1 MTEIFDLILSA
12 SLSGSVIILMILL
25 LRLVLSKAPRRYIC
39 LLWLLAGLRLL
50 VPIQI
55 ESPLSLQPE
64 VPPIVNSQV
73 QTPDPTPDRIPEAD
87 PAPMVPA
94 DPGDLPGD
102 VDVVVGDDPGGN
114 LVVTPPE
121 RPSVETP
128 EVPGTVVTPGDS
140 TVTVTPGTDP
150 VIQVKPAFDWVA
162 VLPWVWVLG
171 AGAMGLYTLI
181 SYLRLKHRVR
191 EAVLV
196 DRNVYETAAIDSPF
210 LLGYLRPR
218 IYLPVG
224 LAPQDLD
231 HILAHEQTHLRRGDH
246 WSKLLGF
253 VCLSVHWFN
262 PLVWMAYV
270 MLCKDIEMACDESV
284 VRDMSTGQR
293 KAYSTA
299 LVNCAA
305 DHRSLSACPLA
316 FGEVSVKSRIL
327 NVLNYRKPSF
337 WISLVCVVAIVF
349 VSVCFMTDRPPE
361 IDPLDRCLTALNDM
375 LSNKNYV
382 LYDYHDTTDGYNS
395 KYIVIESTKV
405 YVRHGDDWY
414 YRDAYTDWT
423 NEYLHV
429 NGEDYSK
436 DTTVAVPDYDI
447 QFPQWT
453 KTEFTEEWP
462 EVETYFW
469 VVGIDWASQKFTV
482 VEASEHEV
490 TLMVDAPDFDLGY
503 YIVKFRFDEET
514 GALQELVRIN
524 PINDMDVIYSIT
536 QVVSTEEAD
545 ADNVIQSYQATA
557 TGATIEHGFTESQL
571 IQARDAL
578 LGGHY
583 LSLLST
589 QVTDNTLY
597 TQVCF
602 AGTNS
607 ETDLA
612 ILQLQMEYGA
622 AINTQ
627 AASYLDMKLDPNDSE
642 KLLKAC
648 LTSMEKYQNRET
660 YYLFHTILHEDE
672 NGQTYETTAES
683 WHNGENWLYVCKD
696 EHLNNGTE
704 SWYLFKN
711 GQYFQRTISG
721 LNGVATAQDTGW
733 SRVDSIDSLGFNWF
747 MELNINNYTIKSQHV
762 RSDEEGVHHV
772 TLTLDDLRTNEED
785 QDTTIAFHFGY
796 VGKCYNFSQETN
808 VILSDGKAERIIWS
822 CNFRNM
828 YGLNDIVAVM
838 EQHYAEAIYDADT
851 TPWLQGLKSEN
862 IDTLDWANGPGT
874 QFRKIT
880 DQEELAEI
888 IARLNTFAGNI
899 INSDHRTSTLHWE
912 TITLYITTKDDTFH
926 SIRIFND
933 HVSIDGLCFEVSKEW
948 LEAWPLQV
956 EPKEDMLQ
964 WSIDSMNAV
973 HSQQKIYLLTWQQ
986 AAPNP
991 GRTLRVKVGSN
1002 WLIQDVE
1009 NDIASIWLSYNGQ
1022 QFSGTQNVQQ
1032 DGSALVQGSFDK
1044 AFSLPWPMDGSLK
1057 AQDWEYVE
1065 SFTEADNT
1073 LVVFLRQKS
1082 DGTLLRV
1089 SFANEQHLTG
1099 YILTDPNGIVTD
1111 GVLSDPDGIT
1121 PEEHLRAAYQSAT
1134 ATGVALPDYKGREL
1148 TQEELDYFAELFQ
1161 WNPQDPTTFRY
1172 NYVLAST
1179 FTTAENCNM
1188 KYFFYDGLG
1197 YERDDP
1203 ITDEE
1208 IQYLQ
1213 DNGYDYWKGETHRLP
1228 ADRVE
1233 QLLMDYFGLTPDQA
1247 WFTLPYNPNTDC
1259 YYIFHTDT
1267 LGQITQKF
1275 CKGYYDVLTGITT
1288 LYYPGY
1294 SFSPGH
1300 IVTLKDQPGN
1310 EAVPY
1315 RVLSHLF
1322 AAERE
1327 LPHNSLSAVNQWQ
1340 DAEHYWI
1347 RSIADY
1353 RDVNDQDLRQVVT
1366 DFLESLAY
1374 RYHYVSTFDY
1384 GTNVSQTVS
1393 TIRNLNEQYRKY
1405 SLPRIITE
1413 EAEDYG
1419 WKQTDGD
1426 LIHNDWFFTVDW
1438 DTIPLSYMESME
1450 ESYYV
1455 IHYYRV
1461 SASEIVGFRHSQ
1473 TTGQLD
1479 AVIRIQA
1486 ILENGET
1493 VYATTTYT
1501 MESQNRNNIKTALQ
1515 EIYTKAYA
1523 LVHDPDGY
1531 FRELFT
1537 RKTDG
1542 AYAEAWIAELY
1553 DAFFTDPAEFLTQLA
1568 SSTLSNREQ
1577 SDLID
1582 HMSAWADGYDLVYL
1596 SDLLREL
1603 QYDTSLN
1610 IQARDLAYQ
1619 FLEDLETR
1627 FG

>member
-1 MTEIFDLILSA
+1 MKDFFDLILDA

-114 LVVTPPE
+114 LVVTPPD
-121 RPSVETP
+121 RPSMEIP
-128 EVPGTVVTPGDS
+128 EGSGTVVTPGDS
-140 TVTVTPGTDP
+140 TVTVTPGADP
-150 VIQVKPAFDWVA
+150 VIQVKPAFDWAA

-284 VRDMSTGQR
+284 VRNMSTGQR

-349 VSVCFMTDRPPE
+349 TLVCLMTDPVTQENAFIQQCTDALAKWQEAEDYYVGIITQSEIGEESNFFQTLYWKLGDDYVTMHYAPEADRSTRDQSFLYKDGKLYQGWSLTDPSLYPTGYSENMFMGWKPVEAVDGAIHAGSPEQNWPMCGENSCYEYRSYTFLEKTEDGSYYLITLKAEGIYRPYVGGPEYEKTFLLTFTFDSGNQLVSVSQEATDL
-361 IDPLDRCLTALNDM
+361 PLTFNGREEVTVDRQILTASLF
-375 LSNKNYV
+375 Y
-382 LYDYHDTTDGYNS
+382 
-395 KYIVIESTKV
+395 
-405 YVRHGDDWY
+405 
-414 YRDAYTDWT
+414 
-423 NEYLHV
+423 
-429 NGEDYSK
+429 GEDSK
-436 DTTVAVPDYDI
+436 DYSSRVINGAYEVA
-447 QFPQWT
+447 T
-453 KTEFTEEWP
+453 
-462 EVETYFW
+462 
-469 VVGIDWASQKFTV
+469 
-482 VEASEHEV
+482 
-490 TLMVDAPDFDLGY
+490 FD
-503 YIVKFRFDEET
+503 
-514 GALQELVRIN
+514 GAAWLRQLQAQ
-524 PINDMDVIYSIT
+524 DIYSIT
-536 QVVSTEEAD
+536 
-545 ADNVIQSYQATA
+545 
-557 TGATIEHGFTESQL
+557 
-571 IQARDAL
+571 
-578 LGGHY
+578 
-583 LSLLST
+583 
-589 QVTDNTLY
+589 
-597 TQVCF
+597 
-602 AGTNS
+602 
-607 ETDLA
+607 
-612 ILQLQMEYGA
+612 
-622 AINTQ
+622 
-627 AASYLDMKLDPNDSE
+627 
-642 KLLKAC
+642 
-648 LTSMEKYQNRET
+648 
-660 YYLFHTILHEDE
+660 
-672 NGQTYETTAES
+672 
-683 WHNGENWLYVCKD
+683 
-696 EHLNNGTE
+696 
-704 SWYLFKN
+704 
-711 GQYFQRTISG
+711 
-721 LNGVATAQDTGW
+721 
-733 SRVDSIDSLGFNWF
+733 
-747 MELNINNYTIKSQHV
+747 
-762 RSDEEGVHHV
+762 
-772 TLTLDDLRTNEED
+772 
-785 QDTTIAFHFGY
+785 
-796 VGKCYNFSQETN
+796 FSQEALSATYTESDRTEMAQAISLLN
-808 VILSDGKAERIIWS
+808 GFTGEIRGNNCWFGQISFTDYILVSMADGA
-822 CNFRNM
+822 
-828 YGLNDIVAVM
+828 
-838 EQHYAEAIYDADT
+838 T
-851 TPWLQGLKSEN
+851 
-862 IDTLDWANGPGT
+862 
-874 QFRKIT
+874 
-880 DQEELAEI
+880 
-888 IARLNTFAGNI
+888 
-899 INSDHRTSTLHWE
+899 
-912 TITLYITTKDDTFH
+912 H
-926 SIRIFND
+926 SIVLHD
-933 HVSIDGLCFEVSKEW
+933 GHVSIDGVCYDVRQEW
-948 LEAWPLQV
+948 LDAWPTRGQLQR
-956 EPKEDMLQ
+956 DMVQ
-964 WSIDSMNAV
+964 WCIVSMNTI
-973 HSQQKIYLLTWQQ
+973 HTQQKIYLQTWQQ

-1009 NDIASIWLSYNGQ
+1009 NDIASIWLSYDGQ
-1022 QFSGTQNVQQ
+1022 QFSGTKNVQQ

-1082 DGTLLRV
+1082 DGALLRL
-1089 SFANEQHLTG
+1089 SFADQRHLTG
-1099 YILTDPNGIVTD
+1099 YILTDSNGIVTD

-1275 CKGYYDVLTGITT
+1275 SKGYYDVLTGITT

-1327 LPHNSLSAVNQWQ
+1327 LPHNSISSVNQWQ

-1426 LIHNDWFFTVDW
+1426 LIHDDWFFTVDW

-1501 MESQNRNNIKTALQ
+1501 MESQNSNNIKTALQ

-1531 FRELFT
+1531 FRELFP

-1553 DAFFTDPAEFLTQLA
+1553 DAFYTDPAEFLTQLA

-1596 SDLLREL
+1596 SDLLRKL
-1603 QYDTSLN
+1603 QSDTALFMP
-1610 IQARDLAYQ
+1610 ARDLAYQ
-1619 FLEDLETR
+1619 FMEDIAARFDYYTFKVQNDQKVISTNTLTRETTVCYTADAVLDSAAIDGVLYILAEEEDHLCLYR
-1627 FG
+1627 FIADSGEPELLHTENMPEVPRSWIQFYLPEGETDTVCWETINPVFWQRYLAEQENPDSILFRPGIQNATPDYVEANPFQEGVMYAFFAVQGEINLRPRMWCEYDLSTGTYTRLYGVYDKCFFGSGVHEDSEHFAPYQEVTPE

>member
-1 MTEIFDLILSA
+1 MMDFFELILDA

-102 VDVVVGDDPGGN
+102 VDVVVGDNPGGN
-114 LVVTPPE
+114 LVVTPPD
-121 RPSVETP
+121 RPSVEIP
-128 EVPGTVVTPGDS
+128 EGSGTVVTPGDS

-150 VIQVKPAFDWVA
+150 VIQVKPAFDWAA

-284 VRDMSTGQR
+284 VRNMSTGQR

-349 VSVCFMTDRPPE
+349 TVVCFMTDPVTV
-361 IDPLDRCLTALNDM
+361 DPVQRCLDAMERLIAQE
-375 LSNKNYV
+375 NYV
-382 LYDYHDTTDGYNS
+382 LLVDTVSYSGDGFPADRTR
-395 KYIVIESTKV
+395 IHIQ
-405 YVRHGDDWY
+405 
-414 YRDAYTDWT
+414 
-423 NEYLHV
+423 
-429 NGEDYSK
+429 NGEDWYFRSSRTDFTVEYLCIDGQWYSDKAIIVHPDEEIPYLQWEAVTDSDMKYVQDDVDNWLWKK
-436 DTTVAVPDYDI
+436 D
-447 QFPQWT
+447 WSSL
-453 KTEFTEEWP
+453 EFTL
-462 EVETYFW
+462 
-469 VVGIDWASQKFTV
+469 
-482 VEASEHEV
+482 VEAENDRVVLSHSLEEMEL
-490 TLMVDAPDFDLGY
+490 TLHFTTTFIFEAGTDNLTA
-503 YIVKFRFDEET
+503 IEET
-514 GALQELVRIN
+514 IDDPDGSVTRIYHFL
-524 PINDMDVIYSIT
+524 PV
-536 QVVSTEEAD
+536 EESD
-545 ADNVIQSYQATA
+545 TA
-557 TGATIEHGFTESQL
+557 
-571 IQARDAL
+571 
-578 LGGHY
+578 
-583 LSLLST
+583 
-589 QVTDNTLY
+589 N
-597 TQVCF
+597 
-602 AGTNS
+602 
-607 ETDLA
+607 
-612 ILQLQMEYGA
+612 
-622 AINTQ
+622 
-627 AASYLDMKLDPNDSE
+627 
-642 KLLKAC
+642 
-648 LTSMEKYQNRET
+648 
-660 YYLFHTILHEDE
+660 
-672 NGQTYETTAES
+672 
-683 WHNGENWLYVCKD
+683 
-696 EHLNNGTE
+696 
-704 SWYLFKN
+704 
-711 GQYFQRTISG
+711 
-721 LNGVATAQDTGW
+721 
-733 SRVDSIDSLGFNWF
+733 
-747 MELNINNYTIKSQHV
+747 
-762 RSDEEGVHHV
+762 
-772 TLTLDDLRTNEED
+772 
-785 QDTTIAFHFGY
+785 
-796 VGKCYNFSQETN
+796 
-808 VILSDGKAERIIWS
+808 ILSSYKAAAGI
-822 CNFRNM
+822 
-828 YGLNDIVAVM
+828 
-838 EQHYAEAIYDADT
+838 T
-851 TPWLQGLKSEN
+851 
-862 IDTLDWANGPGT
+862 PGT
-874 QFRKIT
+874 QKDTETLEQIQ
-880 DQEELAEI
+880 QELYQADYPNLLSAEI
-888 IARLNTFAGNI
+888 ENGILHIKAFIGGYDVEMEQALLRLQMQYGSA
-899 INSDHRTSTLHWE
+899 
-912 TITLYITTKDDTFH
+912 
-926 SIRIFND
+926 
-933 HVSIDGLCFEVSKEW
+933 V
-948 LEAWPLQV
+948 QV
-956 EPKEDMLQ
+956 EAINRDELHYPDQPLHFLQ
-964 WSIDSMNAV
+964 DRYIRQCISSMNTV
-973 HSQQKIYLLTWQQ
+973 SQKQTIYLHTWQQ

-1009 NDIASIWLSYNGQ
+1009 NDTASIWLSYDGQ
-1022 QFSGTQNVQQ
+1022 QFSGTKNVQQ

-1073 LVVFLRQKS
+1073 LVVFLRQKA

-1089 SFANEQHLTG
+1089 SFTNEQHLTG

-1121 PEEHLRAAYQSAT
+1121 PEEHLRATYQSAT

-1197 YERDDP
+1197 YEMDDP

-1247 WFTLPYNPNTDC
+1247 WFALPYNPNTDC

-1275 CKGYYDVLTGITT
+1275 SKGYYDVLTGITT

-1327 LPHNSLSAVNQWQ
+1327 LPHNSISAVNQWQ
-1340 DAEHYWI
+1340 NAEHYWI

-1426 LIHNDWFFTVDW
+1426 LIHDDWFFTVDW

-1501 MESQNRNNIKTALQ
+1501 MESQNSNNIKTALQ

-1553 DAFFTDPAEFLTQLA
+1553 DAFYTDPAEFLTQLA

-1603 QYDTSLN
+1603 QSDTALFMP
-1610 IQARDLAYQ
+1610 ARDLAYQ
-1619 FLEDLETR
+1619 FMEDITARFDYYTFKVQNDQKVISTNTLTRETTVCYTADAILDSAAIDGVLYILVEEEDHLCLYR
-1627 FG
+1627 FIADSGEPELLHTENMPDVPRSCFRLMLYEDNPNLIRWETINPVFWQRYLAEQENPDSILFRPGIQNATPDYVEANPFQEGVMYAFFAVQGEINLRPRMWCEYDLSTGTYTRLYGVYDKCFFGSGVHEDSEHFAPYQEVTPE